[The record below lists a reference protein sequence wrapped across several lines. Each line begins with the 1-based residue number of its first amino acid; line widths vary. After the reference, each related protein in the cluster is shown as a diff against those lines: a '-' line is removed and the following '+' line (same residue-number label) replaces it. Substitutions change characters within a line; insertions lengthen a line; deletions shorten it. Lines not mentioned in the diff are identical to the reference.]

1 MSRVRHDT
9 DRLLRV
15 AHGRM
20 ASHAIRRAMLV
31 TAAVLLLAAPTILS
45 FFSGGFFFEPRVIAA
60 IAAWLLVLGLAAVG
74 PAPLPRSRNG
84 WLALGGLVLIAVWS
98 AVSVAWA
105 PRAGPAVESVE
116 RLVLYVGA
124 TLVAFGALRSR
135 RMVRALEPALA
146 AGAALVI
153 GYGLGGRL
161 LPGIVHLAH
170 SSRAG
175 GRLEQ
180 PLTYWNAEGA
190 LAALGLVLCGRLA
203 GDRTRPLAVRALAAA
218 AAAPLGAGLYLSY
231 SRGAIAA
238 AVVGLIVLIA
248 AVRSRSQLEVAAI
261 VLLTGVAAAVA
272 AGALPGVA
280 SLAGDSGTRERDGAI
295 MLAILVVLAGAGAL
309 ATSWRGRAA
318 ERRGPAAELLPGS
331 GRLAAFAAAAVILGL
346 AGLMIGGLRE
356 RSAPPAG
363 AQAARLSSVSSNRYE
378 YWRIGLRGFERHP
391 LQGLGA
397 AGFRALWLR
406 ERSINEGVTDVHSL
420 ELEMATELGL
430 VGLLALASLL
440 AGAGLAGRE
449 ALRVDRL
456 LAAGPLAGAVAWL
469 LHASIDWDFE
479 MPAVTLPAIVL
490 IGALIVV
497 AEGPLS

>member
-1 MSRVRHDT
+1 MSRVRDDT
-9 DRLLRV
+9 DRPLPV
-15 AHGRM
+15 AHAPM
-20 ASHAIRRAMLV
+20 ASHAIRRSLIAA
-31 TAAVLLLAAPTILS
+31 AAVLLLAAPTILA
-45 FFSGGFFFEPRVIAA
+45 FFSGGFFFEPRVIAT
-60 IAAWLLVLGLAAVG
+60 IATWLLVLALAAVG

-105 PRAGPAVESVE
+105 PRAGPAIESVE
-116 RLVLYVGA
+116 RLFLYVGA
-124 TLVAFGALRSR
+124 LLIAIGALRSR
-135 RMVRALEPALA
+135 RVLRAVEPALA

-153 GYGLGGRL
+153 GYGLAGRL

-190 LAALGLVLCGRLA
+190 LAALGLVLCARLA
-203 GDRTRPLAVRALAAA
+203 GDRTRPSAVRALAAA

-238 AVVGLIVLIA
+238 AGIGLIVLIA
-248 AVRSRSQLEVAAI
+248 AVRSRSQLEASAI

-280 SLAGDSGTRERDGAI
+280 SLAGDSRTLERDGAI
-295 MLAILVVLAGAGAL
+295 MLAILVVVAGAGAL
-309 ATSWRGRAA
+309 ATSWRRRSAQ
-318 ERRGPAAELLPGS
+318 RRGSADLLPGS
-331 GRLAAFAAAAVILGL
+331 WRLAAFAAAAVILGL

-356 RSAPPAG
+356 RSAPAAG

-397 AGFRALWLR
+397 AGFRTLWLR
-406 ERSINEGVTDVHSL
+406 ERTLNEGVTDVHSL

-430 VGLLALASLL
+430 VGLLAFASLL
-440 AGAGLAGRE
+440 AGAGLSGRR
-449 ALRVDRL
+449 ALRIDRL
-456 LAAGPLAGAVAWL
+456 LAAGPVAGAVTWL

-490 IGALIVV
+490 MGTLIVV

>member
-1 MSRVRHDT
+1 MSRVRDDT
-9 DRLLRV
+9 DRPLPV
-15 AHGRM
+15 APAPM
-20 ASHAIRRAMLV
+20 ASHAIRRSVIAA
-31 TAAVLLLAAPTILS
+31 AAVLLLAAPTILA

-60 IAAWLLVLGLAAVG
+60 IAAWLLVLALAAVG

-84 WLALGGLVLIAVWS
+84 WLAFGGLAGIAVWS
-98 AVSVAWA
+98 AVSVSWA

-124 TLVAFGALRSR
+124 LLIAIGALRSR
-135 RMVRALEPALA
+135 RVLRAVEPALA

-153 GYGLGGRL
+153 GYGLAGRL

-170 SSRAG
+170 STRAG

-190 LAALGLVLCGRLA
+190 LAALGLVLCARLA
-203 GDRTRPLAVRALAAA
+203 GDRTRPLAMRGLAAA

-248 AVRSRSQLEVAAI
+248 AVRSRSQLEAAAI
-261 VLLTGVAAAVA
+261 ILLTGLAAAAA

-280 SLAGDSGTRERDGAI
+280 SLAGDSSTLERDGAI
-295 MLAILVVLAGAGAL
+295 MLAILVVVAGAGAV
-309 ATSWRGRAA
+309 AISWRRRAA
-318 ERRGPAAELLPGS
+318 QRRGSADLLPGS

-356 RSAPPAG
+356 RGAPAAG

-378 YWRIGLRGFERHP
+378 YWRIGLRGFARHP

-397 AGFRALWLR
+397 AGFRTLWLR
-406 ERSINEGVTDVHSL
+406 ERSLNEGVTDVHSL

-430 VGLLALASLL
+430 VGLLAFASLL
-440 AGAGLAGRE
+440 AGAGLSGRR
-449 ALRVDRL
+449 ALRIDRL
-456 LAAGPLAGAVAWL
+456 LAAGPLAAAVTWL

-490 IGALIVV
+490 VGTLIVV